1 MSQKTTFTSMASES
15 ATDAAPRVGIGMLGC
30 AFMGKAHTNAYKK
43 IPYMIYP
50 PPAIPE
56 LVAICGLPADHPEGA
71 ARRYG
76 YRQSYTAWEK
86 LLSLPE
92 VQVFDNCGPNG
103 MHAQPTIAAAQAGK
117 HVCCE
122 KPLAR
127 NRDEAAAMLD
137 AVKKAGVKHM
147 CTFNYRFVP
156 AVAQM
161 KQLID
166 SGRLG
171 RIYHY
176 RANYLQE
183 WVMPHY
189 NLPLIWRLS
198 KEASGSGVLG
208 DLGAH
213 IIDLARFLVGEIATV
228 SALTKTFITERPLP
242 DGSGTGK
249 VDVDD
254 AFASI
259 VEFENG
265 ALGTIEASRFAA
277 GRKNRAEIE
286 INAEHGSLRF
296 NLERLN
302 ELEVYW
308 VGDEPASTQGFHNV
322 LVTEG
327 IHPWIS
333 NWWPHGHI
341 IGWEHTFVHE
351 LCHFLDCVANDKSV
365 APAGATFE
373 DGYRAAVLCDAILES
388 AQKKKQVQ
396 VRY

>member
-1 MSQKTTFTSMASES
+1 MTQETTFTSMASASSER
-15 ATDAAPRVGIGMLGC
+15 AAPAVGIGMLGC
-30 AFMGKAHTNAYKK
+30 AFMGKAHSNAYKK
-43 IPYMIYP
+43 IPYMIFP
-50 PPAIPE
+50 PPAIPQ
-56 LVAICGLPADHPEGA
+56 LVAICGLPSDNPAGA
-71 ARRYG
+71 AARFG
-76 YRQSYTAWEK
+76 YKKSCTDWHE
-86 LLSLPE
+86 LLSDPE
-92 VQVFDNCGPNG
+92 VQVVDNCGPNG
-103 MHAQPTIAAAQAGK
+103 MHAEPTIAAAAAGK

-127 NRDEAAAMLD
+127 NRDEAAAMLA
-137 AVKKAGVKHM
+137 AVRKAGVKHM

-156 AVAQM
+156 AVVQM

-166 SGRLG
+166 SGKLG

-189 NLPLIWRLS
+189 HLPKIWRLD
-198 KEASGSGVLG
+198 KAASGSGVLG

-213 IIDLARFLVGEIATV
+213 IIDLARFLVGEIKTV
-228 SALTKTFITERPLP
+228 SASTRTFISERPMP
-242 DGSGTGK
+242 DGKGVGT

-277 GRKNRAEIE
+277 GRKNRAEVE
-286 INAEHGSLRF
+286 INAERGTLRF
-296 NLERLN
+296 NLERMN

-308 VGDEPASTQGFHNV
+308 VGEEPAATQGFHNV
-322 LVTEG
+322 LVTESY
-327 IHPWIS
+327 HPWIS

-351 LCHFLDCVANDKSV
+351 LCHFLDCIVNQKDV
-365 APAGATFE
+365 GPWGGTFE
-373 DGYRAAVLCDAILES
+373 DGYRAAVICDAVLES
-388 AQKKKQVQ
+388 SEKKKQVD